1 MIVYKRVKIVV
12 TVLKSPMYGTI
23 IPRSLALV
31 EYKTHDDEGNF
42 E

>member
-12 TVLKSPMYGTI
+12 TELKSPMYGTI
-23 IPRSLALV
+23 FPGSLALI